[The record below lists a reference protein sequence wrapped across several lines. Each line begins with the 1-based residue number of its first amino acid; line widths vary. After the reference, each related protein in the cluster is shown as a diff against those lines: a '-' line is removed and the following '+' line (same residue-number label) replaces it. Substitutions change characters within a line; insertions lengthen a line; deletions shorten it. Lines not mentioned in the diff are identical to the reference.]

1 MNQYKI
7 FLLIFSI
14 FILKACTY
22 TERIKDGK
30 TAYERKQ
37 YAVAIDMLQKE
48 FNQAKDA
55 KDKGEAA
62 YLLADS
68 YTKTNQAQSAADWY
82 QKAQQY
88 RFGMDTDLKYA
99 RSLQQ
104 LEQYD
109 EASQAFQSAGRY
121 AGDVKMYREQMIA
134 CKKAKQWKAD
144 ADKND
149 YKIKSLDFNNKATD
163 FSPTVYEKGKLLI
176 SSDRKDSEGKDDY
189 KWTNE
194 KFFDLYLADTE
205 GNNVERFDVPF
216 NTTYHQGAIS
226 FNGDK
231 TLAFFTQCG
240 SESKEGTDYCK
251 LMMCKKEGDKWS
263 KPQHI
268 SFNDEEYNYMHPQVN
283 KEGNILYFATDNK
296 AGFGGYDLY
305 FSLWLETEKKWDTP
319 RNMGSKVNT
328 KGNEVFPTLDA
339 DTLYFASDGHPGM
352 GGLDLF
358 KVNRFYDRW
367 ENLENLKAPINS
379 GGDDFGL
386 VVDELSDK
394 AAGILQIGYFASN
407 RLDSKGSDDIYKFE
421 RKVPEPSPEVVQDTP
436 KIVFRLNLEGI
447 VKEKLLNN
455 PANPN
460 SGISGYKEL
469 MGASV
474 QIVSEDTS
482 FTIGSDVDGTF
493 YCELKVGL
501 VYNLKA
507 TKPGYFA
514 QTATVSTLDVEL
526 TEENPEQT
534 LTVEMILERIITNQ
548 EIVLKNIY
556 YDYDK
561 YFIRNDAKP
570 TLDSLIGIL
579 QRNPSIRI
587 QLSSHTDCRGA
598 NGYNEKLSQQRA
610 EAAVQ
615 YLIANGIVDQRLEA
629 KGYGENKPATAC
641 KCTDCTEEQHQSNR
655 RTTFMV
661 LE

>member
-1 MNQYKI
+1 MKQYKI
-7 FLLIFSI
+7 VLLVLGVLMI
-14 FILKACTY
+14 KACTY
-22 TERIKDGK
+22 PERIKDGK

-37 YAVAIDMLQKE
+37 YAVAIEMLEKE
-48 FNQAKDA
+48 FNKAKEA
-55 KDKGEAA
+55 REKGQSA
-62 YLLADS
+62 YMLADS
-68 YTKTNQAQSAADWY
+68 YTKTNQPQAASDWY
-82 QKAQQY
+82 KKAQQY

-109 EASQAFQSAGRY
+109 EASQAYQSAGRY

-134 CKKAKQWKAD
+134 CKKAKQWKKN
-144 ADKND
+144 ADKSD
-149 YKIKSLDFNNKATD
+149 YSVSSLDFNNKATD
-163 FSPTVYEKGKLLI
+163 FSPTIYEKGKLLI
-176 SSDRKDSEGKDDY
+176 SSDRAESEGKEDY
-189 KWTNE
+189 KWTNK
-194 KFFDLYLADTE
+194 KFFDLYIADTE

-216 NTTYHQGAIS
+216 NTTYHQGAIA

-231 TLAFFTQCG
+231 TMAFFTQCG
-240 SESKEGTDYCK
+240 SDNKEGTDYCK

-263 KPQHI
+263 KPEHI

-283 KEGNILYFATDNK
+283 KEGNILYFSTDNK

-305 FSLWLETEKKWDTP
+305 YSLWIETEKRWDTP

-339 DTLYFASDGHPGM
+339 DTLYFSSDGHPGM

-358 KVNRFYDRW
+358 RIDRFHDRW
-367 ENLENLKAPINS
+367 KNLQNLQAPINS

-394 AAGILQIGYFASN
+394 PAGTLQIGYFASN

-421 RKVPEPSPEVVQDTP
+421 RKISEPELIVVDTP
-436 KIVFRLNLEGI
+436 QIVFRLNLDGI
-447 VKEKLLNN
+447 VKEKILKN
-455 PANPN
+455 PSNPN
-460 SGISGYKEL
+460 SEISGYKEL

-474 QIVSEDTS
+474 QIVSEDTA

-493 YCELKVGL
+493 SCELKVGME
-501 VYNLKA
+501 YNLKA

-514 QTATVSTLDVEL
+514 QTATVSTKEVVL

-534 LTVEMILERIITNQ
+534 LTVELIMDRIIANQ
-548 EIVLKNIY
+548 EIVLENIY

-561 YFIRNDAKP
+561 FFIRDDAKP

-615 YLIANGIVDQRLEA
+615 YLIANGVIDERLEA
-629 KGYGENKPATAC
+629 KGYGENKPAIAC
-641 KCTDCTEEQHQSNR
+641 KCTDCTEDQHQGNR